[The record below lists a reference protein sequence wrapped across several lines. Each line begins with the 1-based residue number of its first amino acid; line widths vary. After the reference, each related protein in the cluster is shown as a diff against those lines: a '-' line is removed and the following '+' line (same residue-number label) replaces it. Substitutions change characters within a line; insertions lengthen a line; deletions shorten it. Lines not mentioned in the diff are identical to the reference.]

1 MIKQHAI
8 DRANE
13 NFKNSQSER
22 LPVAGENRKEAA
34 HGAQGL
40 LDKQFEKKTAQED
53 LMRRRQQTKDERAQK
68 LAAKQARLDT
78 ANADHGQTG
87 AQWKER
93 NARLIDN
100 AAKIANAQAEAADGG
115 VEAGGAGA
123 GAGATV
129 TTTAASGDTPDGYDL

>member
-1 MIKQHAI
+1 M
-8 DRANE
+8 
-13 NFKNSQSER
+13 
-22 LPVAGENRKEAA
+22 
-34 HGAQGL
+34 